1 MLNFKIVNTNGS
13 VKKLEKILT
22 ASLDSETDIPADSL
36 VITCPFDSGISKNAD
51 RIMAFDEDK
60 LVFKGQIDEKS
71 ISLMRKCDFTS
82 LTPLK
87 VNEKER
93 ASRTIGF
100 RLEKKSD
107 KESSD

>member
-1 MLNFKIVNTNGS
+1 MLSEGAKLKVREIVAVAKTEKNFGNGRFMRQL
-13 VKKLEKILT
+13 LEDGFENM
-22 ASLDSETDIPADSL
+22 AVR
-36 VITCPFDSGISKNAD
+36 VIQ
-51 RIMAFDEDK
+51 
-60 LVFKGQIDEKS
+60 GQIDEKS

-82 LTPLK
+82 LIPLK
-87 VNEKER
+87 INDKER